1 MPREYPRKLRV
12 ANELRR
18 VLNDILRDDIKD
30 PRLQQVSVSQ
40 VELSGDIGVA
50 KVFFSTLVPDS
61 DLDPIIVALEKA
73 RGYLRSGAGELLF
86 LRHIPELRFYEDKA
100 TKHGFKLTQ
109 LLDKTKK
116 TSNQL
121 IDDDSHSVSS
131 IDNDIL

>member
-73 RGYLRSGAGELLF
+73 RGYLRSRAGELLF

-121 IDDDSHSVSS
+121 IDYDSHSVSS